1 MLVLALSRHSREWI
15 HAFAN
20 CSCSRL
26 ILPIASLS
34 SNDFYYDHDFP
45 RFFSFS
51 FRTIR
56 IRVNLFH
63 GQTINPREY
72 FSQFASIKK
81 CLINEINCELF
92 EVSVSLYDCS
102 FSQIFKRYMKR
113 NKNSRA
119 MKMFLRSQINIV
131 NIMFLYSKIQGNP
144 LALSL
149 SPFDDSRKH

>member
-1 MLVLALSRHSREWI
+1 MCFEILSEIFTQKRMVVSMLVLALSRHSREWI

-56 IRVNLFH
+56 IR
-63 GQTINPREY
+63 E
-72 FSQFASIKK
+72 
-81 CLINEINCELF
+81 
-92 EVSVSLYDCS
+92 S
-102 FSQIFKRYMKR
+102 FSRID
-113 NKNSRA
+113 N
-119 MKMFLRSQINIV
+119 
-131 NIMFLYSKIQGNP
+131 
-144 LALSL
+144 
-149 SPFDDSRKH
+149 

>member
-1 MLVLALSRHSREWI
+1 MCFEILSEIFTQKRMVVSMLVLALSRHSREWI

-51 FRTIR
+51 FRTIFFADR
-56 IRVNLFH
+56 QLILANIFH
-63 GQTINPREY
+63 N
-72 FSQFASIKK
+72 SSIKK
-81 CLINEINCELF
+81 CLINREINCELF
-92 EVSVSLYDCS
+92 KVSVSLYDRS

-119 MKMFLRSQINIV
+119 MKMFLRS
-131 NIMFLYSKIQGNP
+131 
-144 LALSL
+144 
-149 SPFDDSRKH
+149 